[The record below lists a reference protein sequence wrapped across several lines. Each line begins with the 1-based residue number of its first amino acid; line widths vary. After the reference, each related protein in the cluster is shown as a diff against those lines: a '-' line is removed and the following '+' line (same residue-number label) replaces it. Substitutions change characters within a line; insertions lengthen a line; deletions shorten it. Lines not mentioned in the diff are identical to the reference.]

1 MVNPGPDE
9 APRGNEYPPLE
20 DSPAHADPYGP
31 VDYPSDT
38 GTTPSYPT
46 PPGYQQ
52 PGHPQ
57 PDYPPPG
64 YPQPG
69 YPPPG
74 YPQPGYPQPD
84 SSQPGYQQPAFPPPD
99 YPQPG
104 YPQPG
109 YPPPPAGYPPPY
121 PGGYPYGYD
130 PYAPT
135 RPTGTNGKAIGALV
149 ASLAGLL
156 LCGVP
161 SIVGLILGVVA
172 MRETKR
178 TGQEGYGLAL
188 AGVIVGALAV
198 VGWLLYV
205 VVIIFAIA
213 VSSPSYY

>member
-20 DSPAHADPYGP
+20 DSPAHADPYAP

-38 GTTPSYPT
+38 GTTPGYPA

-52 PGHPQ
+52 PP
-57 PDYPPPG
+57 
-64 YPQPG
+64 
-69 YPPPG
+69 
-74 YPQPGYPQPD
+74 
-84 SSQPGYQQPAFPPPD
+84 FPPPD

-104 YPQPG
+104 YPQPDYQQSAFPPPGYPQPGYQQPG

-130 PYAPT
+130 PYAPA

-149 ASLAGLL
+149 TSLAGLM

-161 SIVGLILGVVA
+161 SIVGLILGVIA